1 MDEVL
6 MVVVPGVV
14 MSVLT
19 WFLARRKNKAEAT
32 TNELDNVEKAIKI
45 WRELSSD
52 LNVRLTKEIDELRTE
67 NCKLKKE
74 LRAMLKE
81 YETMQAQIDALEEQL
96 KAARCENKKLINE
109 IKKYNNNFT
118 LANEGT

>member
-1 MDEVL
+1 MNEVL
-6 MVVVPGVV
+6 MVVVPGAV

-19 WFLARRKNKAEAT
+19 WVLARRKNKAEAT

-52 LNVRLTKEIDELRTE
+52 LELRLTKEIEDLRKE
-67 NCKLKKE
+67 NCTLKSEMKT
-74 LRAMLKE
+74 MLKE
-81 YETMQAQIDALEEQL
+81 YEAMQVQIATLEKQL
-96 KAARCENKKLINE
+96 KAARCENKKLIDE